1 MAFQYRQNMQQ
12 QVPEIAGI
20 HVPKTRL
27 ISGIELLP
35 PAIGIALALARADL
49 LRGQA
54 LVLPLVDEAGELA
67 GGPALFVDAL
77 RLDKL
82 LHQAKLVVRVED
94 GEVGLQPHQFGM
106 AAQHL
111 RGDGVESAQPG
122 RSEEHTS
129 ELQSLMRLSYAV
141 F

>member
-35 PAIGIALALARADL
+35 PAIGIALAHARADL

-77 RLDKL
+77 RLD
-82 LHQAKLVVRVED
+82 
-94 GEVGLQPHQFGM
+94 
-106 AAQHL
+106 
-111 RGDGVESAQPG
+111 
-122 RSEEHTS
+122 RSEARRVGKGRVS
-129 ELQSLMRLSYAV
+129 KCSSRGWRSILKKKNQK
-141 F
+141 